1 MEERENASENEVK
14 SEELTVTEQAA
25 IDSARQTKRMKR
37 RIIIVFLAMILF
49 AVIYFT
55 VSSIITQVKEKQEEE
70 TSYRP
75 NTIIFYEADYEYNIM
90 KDKDYLALDRR
101 PYLCDEANGVTVS
114 VEEDQLDKQDEG
126 FRLLYDMVQ
135 CIIRGDHEGYN
146 ALFSENYYAVEDN
159 IPEDGFTMQQV
170 YDIKFTKKRISEHT
184 DGGINYTQYEYEV
197 EYKIR
202 KNNGTFRTDIGSD
215 AARTQYFVIS
225 DSTKVDGEQT
235 VLIDR
240 ILGYNVK
247 Q

>member
-1 MEERENASENEVK
+1 MEERKNPIENEV
-14 SEELTVTEQAA
+14 ETETLTDIEQAA
-25 IDSARQTKRMKR
+25 IDSARHTKKMKK
-37 RIIIVFLAMILF
+37 RIIIVFAAMILF
-49 AVIYFT
+49 AVIYFA
-55 VSSIITQVKEKQEEE
+55 VSSIITQVKEKQDEE

-75 NTIIFYEADYEYNIM
+75 NTIIFYEADYDYNIM
-90 KDKDYLALDRR
+90 NDKGYLALDRR
-101 PYLCDEANGVTVS
+101 PYLCDEANGVTIS
-114 VEEDQLDKQDEG
+114 VEEDQIDKQDEG
-126 FRLLYDMVQ
+126 FRLLCDMVQ

-184 DGGINYTQYEYEV
+184 EGDISYTQYEYEV

-225 DSTKVDGEQT
+225 DSTKVDGKQV

-240 ILGYNVK
+240 ILNYNVK
-247 Q
+247 Y